1 MSPAAF
7 ICFELKYLGLSAAAT
22 AAHQS
27 DSVRFPLSFNLC
39 GQPNFKASEMF
50 QSQDEAIT
58 WIQRKTEKLCAE
70 GASCQRGTVTS
81 RPERPRTGTV
91 LSLW

>member
-7 ICFELKYLGLSAAAT
+7 ICFELKHSGLSAAAA

-39 GQPNFKASEMF
+39 GQPNLKASEMF
-50 QSQDEAIT
+50 QSQDETIT
-58 WIQRKTEKLCAE
+58 WIQSER
-70 GASCQRGTVTS
+70 RR
-81 RPERPRTGTV
+81 RPLTAVAPMIQKNSVPREPAV
-91 LSLW
+91 NAAW